1 MSKISQFLS
10 GRGHTSPLPELGRPQ
25 ARLVHDFAKQTGW
38 SSRGKHGNEGFHDIL
53 QRLTLGEPK
62 GNECRQGRVVKIFK
76 RGFLQ
81 GIPPG
86 SRSLPVV
93 RAIDYFYGCC
103 EGPTFRNAGM
113 AWTLAGLPVTG

>member
-1 MSKISQFLS
+1 MMLLDIEYKGAYGSEPAAQMATREKQVKEIPPTSGKCMPKLS
-10 GRGHTSPLPELGRPQ
+10 L
-25 ARLVHDFAKQTGW
+25 ARLARHLPL
-38 SSRGKHGNEGFHDIL
+38 SSS
-53 QRLTLGEPK
+53 PSP
-62 GNECRQGRVVKIFK
+62 VVKIFK

-93 RAIDYFYGCC
+93 RAVDYFYGRC

-113 AWTLAGLPVTG
+113 AWALAGLPVTG